1 MNARG
6 IDAAGARIPDWR
18 TARAEIVPRLR
29 LGDFAG
35 GAWVEKGKPTRHPVP
50 AFNAHAISRWHV
62 RAVRDGAFLALE
74 EARTAQ
80 GELAHILLAV
90 ANALDLLTVEADTL
104 CGAIHAQGMGGA
116 GFVRGR
122 LVRAPL
128 SGDDDFDPEEKTIAE
143 LRDIVAGLPQQ
154 TARALRDVADGV
166 NRQVKEIERLRRTVR
181 GEDTA
186 GRNGGRPRKPGAEK
200 MILRVI
206 QCATEKTRPKRS
218 HYADH
223 VFRNWKGERPYISA
237 HSLFTSA
244 RRYLADNGLPDLPT
258 TAAAQADF
266 VRAVNGNAVIL
277 RKLEAHKPR

>member
-1 MNARG
+1 MCRVNTRG
-6 IDAAGARIPDWR
+6 LDAGARIPDWA

-35 GAWVEKGKPTRHPVP
+35 VAWVEKGKPTRYPVP

-128 SGDDDFDPEEKTIAE
+128 SGDDDFDPKKRP
-143 LRDIVAGLPQQ
+143 LRNCGTLW
-154 TARALRDVADGV
+154 RDF
-166 NRQVKEIERLRRTVR
+166 
-181 GEDTA
+181 
-186 GRNGGRPRKPGAEK
+186 RNRPRAPCVTW
-200 MILRVI
+200 R
-206 QCATEKTRPKRS
+206 
-218 HYADH
+218 
-223 VFRNWKGERPYISA
+223 
-237 HSLFTSA
+237 
-244 RRYLADNGLPDLPT
+244 
-258 TAAAQADF
+258 TA
-266 VRAVNGNAVIL
+266 
-277 RKLEAHKPR
+277 